1 MKNTDA
7 AISNEVQFK
16 LAVDQL
22 EALLREQLDLARKGN
37 ISEVEILA
45 GKARE
50 LVEQISES
58 KFFAEPQF
66 EERHRGLEQ
75 LYGRICLALSAQMDD
90 VSQMLD
96 RIYKGKKAIT
106 SYRDNI

>member
-1 MKNTDA
+1 MKNTDT

-16 LAVDQL
+16 SAVDEL
-22 EALLREQLDLARKGN
+22 EELLREQLDLARKGS

-45 GKARE
+45 GKAHK
-50 LVEQISES
+50 LVERVSES

-66 EERHRGLEQ
+66 EERHKGLEQ
-75 LYGRICLALSAQMDD
+75 LYGQICLALSAQMDD
-90 VSQMLD
+90 VSQALA
-96 RIYKGKKAIT
+96 RIYKGKKTIT